1 MVSDWHTVRHMLT
14 DPELIKAIQELAPA
28 GVAFALWCDGEPP
41 PLWSA
46 EISAAASMSG
56 KRRREFAAG
65 RHCAR
70 EALAQLG
77 HEAVPVPVGPGR
89 APVWPPGIIG
99 SISHTDDIAI
109 AAVGRASDLCSLGID
124 VESADPLERDLLK
137 LVCREEELA
146 ALTANN
152 LQPEVGAKL
161 IFSAKESVYKCLW
174 PLTGMF
180 LEFDAISIRI
190 DPVGHRFTA
199 YGQNP
204 GLKKTLQPICGG
216 YRKVGNLLLTCA
228 WLP

>member
-1 MVSDWHTVRHMLT
+1 M
-14 DPELIKAIQELAPA
+14 
-28 GVAFALWCDGEPP
+28 
-41 PLWSA
+41 
-46 EISAAASMSG
+46 
-56 KRRREFAAG
+56 
-65 RHCAR
+65 
-70 EALAQLG
+70 AQLG

-204 GLKKTLQPICGG
+204 GLKKTLRPICGG